1 MAQSIPSAACVTG
14 AGFFRA
20 KKRNIEFTRAFEGR
34 KREEAPAAQTLLST
48 IPFVGSPRALY
59 QRNKQQQQKKTGA
72 CREGVPGL
80 LPKSCKWPTGRSADS
95 YKNPSVGLKICAK

>member
-59 QRNKQQQQKKTGA
+59 QRNKQQQQKKPAPATKVCLA
-72 CREGVPGL
+72 FF
-80 LPKSCKWPTGRSADS
+80 
-95 YKNPSVGLKICAK
+95 LKAANAPRVDQQIHTKTPP

>member
-1 MAQSIPSAACVTG
+1 MAQSIPSVACVTG

-59 QRNKQQQQKKTGA
+59 QRNKQQQQKKPA
-72 CREGVPGL
+72 PAAKVCL
-80 LPKSCKWPTGRSADS
+80 AFF
-95 YKNPSVGLKICAK
+95 LKAVIGPRLDQQIRTKTPP